1 MQILV
6 FAEITNMDLRIL
18 YMVRPLLL
26 VEKINKTVI
35 IFFKNVIDIHVSN
48 ASLI

>member
-1 MQILV
+1 MQVLV

-26 VEKINKTVI
+26 LEKINKTVI
-35 IFFKNVIDIHVSN
+35 FFFNVIDLHVSN

>member
-1 MQILV
+1 MQVLV

-18 YMVRPLLL
+18 YVVCPLLL

-35 IFFKNVIDIHVSN
+35 IFF
-48 ASLI
+48 